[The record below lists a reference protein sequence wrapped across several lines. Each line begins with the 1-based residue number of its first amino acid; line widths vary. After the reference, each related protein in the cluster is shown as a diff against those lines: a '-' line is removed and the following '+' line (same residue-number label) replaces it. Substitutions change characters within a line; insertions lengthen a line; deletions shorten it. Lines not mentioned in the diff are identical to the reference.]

1 MNQKIRNL
9 LCVFSVS
16 VVCLSVSAQTDSIR
30 EKQIKE
36 ITVYSLAANSVALP
50 YITVDKAK
58 LQLKDFNSTADALQ
72 QETGISLSR
81 DGMWATSVNVRG
93 LSEQRLLFL
102 VDNDRIQTATDIAGV
117 LSTVN
122 LNSLE
127 KIEIIKGAASVLY
140 GNGAMGGVVNFVTA
154 RPGYSDELRS
164 DGQFTTGYQLV
175 NNLWANNATVNV
187 TNKDWY
193 LSVNGSYRTA
203 RNTMTPSGVL
213 ANSQFHDGSWGLT
226 GGMNYREN
234 QELLVSYNHYQAWD
248 AGLPGGNAF
257 PSTAT
262 VRYLNFTRNQLSGEY
277 IFTDLSDALT
287 RLSIKAYTQNIGRDV
302 ENKVNATTMLFPSS
316 INTTSG
322 AKITGDL
329 EFDSQ
334 NLLTVGAETWIR
346 ESQTIRYKIVTSA
359 TDTTVTGE
367 QPTPRASVFDAG
379 IFSYYKHEFIPSKLN
394 LHAGLRADFLQTKND
409 TSFAEILKYKID
421 NGERIALT
429 RNGAVLFLPANKPEL
444 AYSAHID
451 LEYMP
456 TKLQKIMLS
465 GATSYRAASIEERY
479 KYINQA
485 GGIVRK
491 GNPNLKPEKG
501 YFTNLSYSLTGKNLS
516 LKADVFANYLFDLIA
531 EQQTTPTLFVNT
543 NVAEAFFTGAEVEF
557 QWLISKQLR
566 LMTNASYVRG
576 RDVLASTYLPQIPPL
591 HGFVSVNY
599 LLEKLLETSLSA
611 EWAAKQTE
619 AATTETQTDGHIVFN
634 WNVRAVPFKLTKKT
648 HLQLTGGIDNI
659 LNTAYY
665 NHLTSVRIGGLK
677 YQEPGRNIY
686 AKAQI
691 SW

>member
-1 MNQKIRNL
+1 MNQKVRTFLSAIFISV
-9 LCVFSVS
+9 LCFSI
-16 VVCLSVSAQTDSIR
+16 SAQTDSIH

-117 LSTVN
+117 LSTIN
-122 LNSLE
+122 LNSLD

-154 RPGYSDELRS
+154 RPGYSDGLQS
-164 DGQFTTGYQLV
+164 SGQLTTGYQLV
-175 NNLWANNATVNV
+175 NNLWATNATVNI

-193 LSVNGSYRTA
+193 LSANGSYRTA
-203 RNTMTPSGVL
+203 GNTTTPEGIL
-213 ANSQFHDGSWGLT
+213 ANSQFHDNSWGLT
-226 GGMNYREN
+226 GGMNYRDN

-257 PSTAT
+257 PSSAT

-277 IFTDLSDALT
+277 IFTDLTDALN
-287 RLSIKAYTQNIGRDV
+287 RLSIKAYTHSIGRDV
-302 ENKVNATTMLFPSS
+302 ENKASASTTLFPSS

-322 AKITGDL
+322 VKVTGDF
-329 EFDSQ
+329 EFNEE
-334 NLLTVGAETWIR
+334 NLLTLGAETWIR

-359 TDTTVTGE
+359 IDTTVTGE
-367 QPTPRASVFDAG
+367 QPTPRASMFDAG

-394 LHAGLRADFLQTKND
+394 LHAGLRLDFLQTKND

-429 RNGAVLFLPANKPEL
+429 RNGAVLFLPATKPEL

-491 GNPNLKPEKG
+491 GNPNLQPEKG
-501 YFTNLSYSLTGKNLS
+501 YFSNLSYSLTGKKIS
-516 LKADVFANYLFDLIA
+516 LKADVFANYLFDLIT
-531 EQQTTPTLFVNT
+531 EQQTSPTLFVNT
-543 NVAEAFFTGAEVEF
+543 NVAEAFFTGAEMEF
-557 QWLISKQLR
+557 QWLISKHLR

-591 HGFVSVNY
+591 HGYVSVNY
-599 LLEKLLETSLSA
+599 MLEKLLETSLSA

-648 HLQLTGGIDNI
+648 NLQLTGGIDNI